1 MSPEIEKFIKLLES
15 ELGYKEKGNGY
26 TKFGKWYNSV
36 DSKYDY
42 SKLPWCDMFISW
54 AAKKLGYEEWI
65 GQFAWT
71 PSHARWFEKQDAFGK
86 KPEVGALVFFDWSG
100 GKKISGIDHVGV
112 VVEVRGEKI
121 VTIEGNIDGGVA
133 KRKVRD
139 QSKVVGYGYPEKVK
153 ARLEKKRAEE
163 ELLNAV
169 LGAQETGGHGP
180 GAHGLYTVAGVREAL
195 EATPAPWSALSSPP
209 IAEEELPTP
218 EAKAGPAPTPQAT
231 AAAEQ
236 APAHAE
242 TAARGTAET
251 AAQATTA
258 PQPRKGKHAKPPEPL
273 SAVITAAENGLPARV
288 EPTGEDRPTT
298 EKITSVAREP
308 FNAGQPVNVSPIDL
322 SSPALLAPALLAAA
336 AMLAHAKIRRLR
348 GRLASGSAAEASPAA
363 AVPSVATAS
372 AAEDVTEAAAEA
384 AAASV
389 EAATVPARETAG
401 AGRRPGSHRATGRR
415 RAAAPSRPGR
425 RRRTAGKR
433 RAGRAPQ
440 NLPMSERRPAE
451 RTRVLGEDRPRVS
464 AEDRPS
470 LSRSDLPRRESSPAN
485 QTRISAEDRARTF
498 GEESARTSPKVPAQ
512 SVTEEA
518 AEAWARAFAAGRM
531 HAFSDGT
538 RAPFAA
544 VPRAT
549 AGTSPGTGGRRSER
563 VPYRG
568 RRRRECSVEE
578 ITTSVPDPVPRGRR
592 HRGVSRTGWG
602 TGPEHRTSLTAVSRG
617 EDWFAV
623 AEPARDRF
631 GAGTDVFAADAPS
644 AEAWPG
650 SPAEG
655 RTAADTDWFTPVG
668 MDGLPKERSGADG
681 ESGDWFR
688 PRTPATHR
696 WEPEPVP
703 PAAPSAPPLAA
714 PVAADLPGDG
724 AALNAPRAGRHR
736 APANADVWFR
746 PGTAPRE
753 FDWFAEP
760 TPAGRHRRS

>member
-112 VVEVRGEKI
+112 VVEIRGEKI

-163 ELLNAV
+163 ELMNAV
-169 LGAQETGGHGP
+169 LGAQETGAHGP
-180 GAHGLYTVAGVREAL
+180 GVHGLSSVTGVRESL
-195 EATPAPWSALSSPP
+195 DATPAPWSALSSPP
-209 IAEEELPTP
+209 IAEKERPTP
-218 EAKAGPAPTPQAT
+218 EAQAGPAPTPQAT
-231 AAAEQ
+231 TSA
-236 APAHAE
+236 APAARPE
-242 TAARGTAET
+242 TTVMTTAES
-251 AAQATTA
+251 AAQATAA

-273 SAVITAAENGLPARV
+273 SAVITAAEHGLPARV
-288 EPTGEDRPTT
+288 EPTGEDRPAT

-308 FNAGQPVNVSPIDL
+308 VNANQPISVSPIDL
-322 SSPALLAPALLAAA
+322 GSPTLLAPALLAAA

-348 GRLASGSAAEASPAA
+348 ERFASAAATDASPVSA
-363 AVPSVATAS
+363 ATAS
-372 AAEDVTEAAAEA
+372 VAEVTEVAEDVTETTDTVAPEQV
-384 AAASV
+384 S
-389 EAATVPARETAG
+389 TVPVREIT
-401 AGRRPGSHRATGRR
+401 GRGSGSHRAAGRR
-415 RAAAPSRPGR
+415 RAVGSVPSRPGR

-440 NLPMSERRPAE
+440 NLPMGERRPAE
-451 RTRVLGEDRPRVS
+451 RTRTLGEDRPRTS
-464 AEDRPS
+464 AEERANLVQAGLARP
-470 LSRSDLPRRESSPAN
+470 DLPHRELSLTS
-485 QTRISAEDRARTF
+485 QTRVSAEDRARIF

-512 SVTEEA
+512 SFTEAA

-531 HAFSDGT
+531 HVFPDGT
-538 RAPFAA
+538 RAPSAA
-544 VPRAT
+544 
-549 AGTSPGTGGRRSER
+549 TSTGGFSSSVGGRQPER
-563 VPYRG
+563 APYRG

-578 ITTSVPDPVPRGRR
+578 ITTFIPDLVPRGRR
-592 HRGVSRTGWG
+592 HRGAPRAGWG

-617 EDWFAV
+617 EDWFA
-623 AEPARDRF
+623 AAASDRF
-631 GAGTDVFAADAPS
+631 DAGPDALSASSAD
-644 AEAWPG
+644 AWPG
-650 SPAEG
+650 SPVEG

-668 MDGLPKERSGADG
+668 ADGLPKESGGTDDG
-681 ESGDWFR
+681 SGDWFR
-688 PRTPATHR
+688 PRTPVTHR
-696 WEPEPVP
+696 WEPAPTP
-703 PAAPSAPPLAA
+703 PAVPAPLAA
-714 PVAADLPGDG
+714 PVPADLLGDG
-724 AALNAPRAGRHR
+724 ATMDTPRRGRHR
-736 APANADVWFR
+736 APTSADVWFR
-746 PGTAPRE
+746 PATVRE

-760 TPAGRHRRS
+760 APVGRHRRS